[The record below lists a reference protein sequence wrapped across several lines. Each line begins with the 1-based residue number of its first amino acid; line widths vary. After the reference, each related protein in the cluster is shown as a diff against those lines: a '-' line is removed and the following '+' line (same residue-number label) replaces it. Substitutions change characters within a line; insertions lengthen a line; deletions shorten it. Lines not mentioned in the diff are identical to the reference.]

1 MIVNIDR
8 TCGVLIVLAMLS
20 LVLLGYVL
28 QKDKH
33 ENEMDY
39 IMAEVVAATK
49 TIEKCNEYMD
59 IFEWV
64 LDENPELL
72 KETP

>member
-1 MIVNIDR
+1 MLVNIDK
-8 TCGVLIVLAMLS
+8 TCGALILLAMFSLIV
-20 LVLLGYVL
+20 LGYVL
-28 QKDKH
+28 EKERHKY
-33 ENEMDY
+33 EIDY